1 MRAPIL
7 LAWRSLCDRPR
18 RTLLNAA
25 GIIVGVALVMS
36 VTMSI
41 RAMEQRV
48 LRLTGSDVGD
58 AALMVT
64 PAESGRRL
72 PPELQEQ
79 IESVNGVDQVLP
91 QIQFWATV
99 SLDGGLANLR
109 AAAIDQ
115 AAEVDSHT
123 YRLVEGVYGESG
135 LLLEEGWARSKGVA
149 VGDQLS
155 VLLGRNQRVTWT
167 VTGLVAKEGL
177 TGLTQGLVA
186 LVDLNRYQADMQG
199 QAGISRFYL
208 TLAPRAEEE
217 AVTTALKAAL
227 PATAAVG
234 PILLTKGSGV
244 PGGLLEGLEF
254 FAGTA
259 ALVGAFLVFG
269 SFALT
274 LRERTAQTGMT
285 LAVGATTGQVTQALM
300 LEALGLGLVG
310 SAIGS
315 IVGMG
320 LSFGMLKLVSLSAGV
335 PMPASMS
342 VAPADLLLS
351 FGVGAGVSLLAGLL
365 PAWRAARVTPLEAIR
380 SRVVQ
385 GADRTDRSALV
396 GLALAAVGL
405 IGWRVIMA
413 SQMVLIGQAFT
424 VLYYIGLAMAIPLLV
439 RWGVAR
445 LLEPW
450 AVRAGA
456 VAVLAVRNL
465 GRHISRASVT
475 VTAMMVA
482 VAMSISFGAV
492 EASMWKATETYI
504 DSAMAGDLVLGGDLS
519 ADVAAQIRQMPGV
532 EALALVQGCRLVTEA
547 GKSFDCRAI
556 NPDDVGRMMPFVLDQ
571 GNRHKALQAMR
582 MGGAVVLP
590 SHAAAQ
596 LGLKVGDVVRFHRFN
611 EQDQV
616 TGETVEM
623 QVVGL
628 MDATW
633 NGGRI
638 AHVSAADAARYF
650 SPAAATAGYAK
661 VSGGPR
667 PEDVAA
673 QIQKRFP
680 LMQVESFAQFKADL
694 KRMDAESLM
703 ALRAILYIAL
713 LASAL
718 GIVNTLLLSVV
729 AQRRELALL
738 RAVGATQQQTQAMV
752 VGEALFLGLVGAG
765 LGALAGVLFAGS
777 FVQGAAEFI
786 GVTIKTVYPV
796 RDALTSTVL
805 AVVLSVVA
813 AFVPAWRAGKTPVV
827 TGLRAE

>member
-1 MRAPIL
+1 MRAPAL
-7 LAWRSLCDRPR
+7 LAWRSLCNRPL

-48 LRLTGSDVGD
+48 LRLTGSDIGD
-58 AALMVT
+58 AAIMVT
-64 PAESGRRL
+64 PADTDRRL
-72 PPELQEQ
+72 PPAMREQ
-79 IESVNGVDQVLP
+79 INSVNGVDRVLP
-91 QIQFWATV
+91 QAQFWAGIT
-99 SLDGGLANLR
+99 LDGGLSHVQ

-115 AAEVDSHT
+115 SAEAASNT
-123 YRLVEGVYGESG
+123 YRLVDGAYGQSG
-135 LLLEEGWARSKGVA
+135 LLLEQGWAQSKGIR
-149 VGDQLS
+149 VGDQLQ
-155 VLLGRNQRVTWT
+155 VLLGRNQRVTWP

-186 LVDLNRYQADMQG
+186 LVDLDRYQADMQG
-199 QAGISRFYL
+199 QAGISRFL
-208 TLAPRAEEE
+208 VTLAKRAPEET
-217 AVTTALKAAL
+217 VTTALKAAL

-234 PILLTKGSGV
+234 PVVVAKGTGV

-269 SFALT
+269 SFALS

-285 LAVGATTGQVTQALM
+285 LAVGATAGQVTQALM

-310 SAIGS
+310 SAIGALA
-315 IVGMG
+315 GMG

-335 PMPASMS
+335 PMPDSISIA
-342 VAPADLLLS
+342 AADLLLS
-351 FGVGAGVSLLAGLL
+351 FGIGAGVSLLAGLL
-365 PAWRAARVTPLEAIR
+365 PAWRAARVTPLEALRFR
-380 SRVVQ
+380 SVQ
-385 GADRTDRSALV
+385 SVDRTGRSALV
-396 GLALAAVGL
+396 GLALALIGL
-405 IGWRVIMA
+405 IGWRVVMA
-413 SQMVLIGQAFT
+413 AQMVLIGQAFT
-424 VLYYIGLAMAIPLLV
+424 ILYYIGVAMAIPLLV
-439 RWGVAR
+439 RWGVAY

-450 AVRAGA
+450 ARRAGA

-465 GRHISRASVT
+465 SRHISRASVT
-475 VTAMMVA
+475 VSAMMVA
-482 VAMSISFGAV
+482 IAMSISFGAV
-492 EASMWKATETYI
+492 QVSMWKASEAYI

-519 ADVAAQIRQMPGV
+519 PEVAARIRQVPGV
-532 EALALVQGCRLVTEA
+532 EALALIQGCRLTTES
-547 GKSFDCRAI
+547 GTSFDCRAV
-556 NPDDVGRMMPFVLDQ
+556 NPDDVGRMMPFHLDQ
-571 GNRHKALQAMR
+571 GNRDKALQAMR
-582 MGGAVVLP
+582 QGGAVVLP
-590 SHAAAQ
+590 SHQAAQ
-596 LGLKVGDVVRFHRFN
+596 LGIKVGDTVRFRQFN
-611 EQDQV
+611 EQDQL

-623 QVVGL
+623 QVVGM
-628 MDATW
+628 MDATL

-638 AHVSAADAARYF
+638 AHVSLPDAVRHF
-650 SPAAATAGYAK
+650 SATAATTGYVK

-673 QIQKRFP
+673 QIQKQFP
-680 LMQVESFAQFKADL
+680 LMQVESFADFKADL

-713 LASAL
+713 LASGL

-738 RAVGATQQQTQAMV
+738 RATGATQQQTQAMV
-752 VGEALFLGLVGAG
+752 VVEALFLGLVGAS
-765 LGALAGVLFAGS
+765 LGALAGGLFAGS

-796 RDALTSTVL
+796 RDALTAFVM
-805 AVVLSVVA
+805 AVALSVVA
-813 AFVPAWRAGKTPVV
+813 AFIPAWRAGRTPVV

>member
-1 MRAPIL
+1 MRATIL

-58 AALMVT
+58 AAMMVT
-64 PAESGRRL
+64 PADSDRRL
-72 PPELQEQ
+72 PPELREQ
-79 IESVNGVDQVLP
+79 ISSVSGVDRVLP
-91 QIQFWATV
+91 QAQFWAGVT
-99 SLDGGLANLR
+99 LDGGLSHVR

-115 AAEVDSHT
+115 SAEAASRT
-123 YRLVEGVYGESG
+123 YRLVEGAYGQSG
-135 LLLEEGWARSKGVA
+135 LLVEQGWAQSKGIQ
-149 VGDQLS
+149 VGDQLQ
-155 VLLGRNQRVTWT
+155 VLLGRNQRVAWP

-177 TGLTQGLVA
+177 TGLAQGLVA
-186 LVDLNRYQADMQG
+186 LIDLDRYQADMQG
-199 QAGISRFYL
+199 QAGISRFL
-208 TLAPRAEEE
+208 VTLKPRAQEET
-217 AVTTALKAAL
+217 VTTALKAAL
-227 PATAAVG
+227 PATVAVG
-234 PILLTKGSGV
+234 PMVKTEGSGV

-269 SFALT
+269 SFALS

-285 LAVGATTGQVTQALM
+285 LAVGATVGQVTQALM

-310 SAIGS
+310 SAIGALAG
-315 IVGMG
+315 VG

-335 PMPASMS
+335 PMPDSMPI
-342 VAPADLLLS
+342 AAADLLLS
-351 FGVGAGVSLLAGLL
+351 FGMGAGVSLLAGLM

-380 SRVVQ
+380 SRAAQ
-385 GADRTDRSALV
+385 SADRTGRSALV
-396 GLALAAVGL
+396 GLALALIGL
-405 IGWRVIMA
+405 IGWRVIVA
-413 SQMVLIGQAFT
+413 AQMVLIGQAFT
-424 VLYYIGLAMAIPLLV
+424 ILYYIGLAMAIPLLV
-439 RWGVAR
+439 RWGVTY

-450 AVRAGA
+450 ARRAGA
-456 VAVLAVRNL
+456 VTVLAVRNL
-465 GRHISRASVT
+465 SRHITRASVT
-475 VTAMMVA
+475 VSAMMVA

-492 EASMWKATETYI
+492 QVSMWKAAEAYI
-504 DSAMAGDLVLGGDLS
+504 DSAMAGDLVLGGDMS
-519 ADVAAQIRQMPGV
+519 PEVAARIRQVPGV
-532 EALALVQGCRLVTEA
+532 EALALVQSCRLVTEA
-547 GKSFDCRAI
+547 GATFDCRAI
-556 NPDDVGRMMPFVLDQ
+556 NPDDVGRVMPFHLVQ
-571 GNRHKALQAMR
+571 GNRDKALQAMR
-582 MGGAVVLP
+582 QGGAVVLP
-590 SHAAAQ
+590 SHRAAQ
-596 LGLKVGDVVRFHRFN
+596 LGIKIGDIVRFRQFN

-623 QVVGL
+623 LVVGL
-628 MDATW
+628 MDASW

-638 AHVSAADAARYF
+638 AHVSVSDAAHHF
-650 SPAAATAGYAK
+650 SPTAPTTGYLK

-673 QIQKRFP
+673 QIQKQFP
-680 LMQVESFAQFKADL
+680 LMHVESFADFKADL
-694 KRMDAESLM
+694 KRMDDESLM

-713 LASAL
+713 LASAV

-738 RAVGATQQQTQAMV
+738 RAMGATQQQTQAMV
-752 VGEALFLGLVGAG
+752 VVEALFLGLVGTS
-765 LGALAGVLFAGS
+765 LGVLAGVLFAGS

-796 RDALTSTVL
+796 RDALTSAVL

-813 AFVPAWRAGKTPVV
+813 AFIPAWRAGRTPVM